1 MYAAIGYPI
10 LELTN
15 YHISILLEYL
25 ASPMSDSTLNHST
38 LYFIDFPIVYVVGTK
53 LFELTFVDNLIKL
66 SLQRLFNHHIC
77 TFQL

>member
-25 ASPMSDSTLNHST
+25 ASPMSDSTLNH
-38 LYFIDFPIVYVVGTK
+38 
-53 LFELTFVDNLIKL
+53 
-66 SLQRLFNHHIC
+66 
-77 TFQL
+77 